1 MIVTVA
7 QEKGGVGKTT
17 TAKDLAAAAAH
28 MGQRVLAV
36 DVDPQWALTRQLGV
50 QVNTEQ
56 APFSTADVLA
66 GRIEAGAVRIAH
78 DEGFDVLPGSRDLRG
93 IEMALVG
100 EVARETR
107 LGQALAD
114 LQDDYDLVVID
125 TPPNLGMLTVNALVP
140 AHVVVAPV
148 AADDEGAVQGL
159 AELRATIAKLAPL
172 RVGRDIPELCVIVTR
187 WDGRMRMTTVV
198 EDAIAALD
206 LTITARIPARVAVKH
221 ASIFRRSLQAIAP
234 DSGPAI
240 AYHDLA
246 QQLLA
251 GAPAR

>member
-28 MGQRVLAV
+28 LGRRVLAV

-50 QVNTEQ
+50 QVNTDQ

-66 GRIEAGAVRIAH
+66 GRIDAGDVRITH

-93 IEMALVG
+93 VEIALVG

-107 LGQALAD
+107 LGQALGELAN
-114 LQDDYDLVVID
+114 DYDLVVID

-140 AHVVVAPV
+140 ADIVVAPV

-159 AELRATIAKLAPL
+159 AELRAAISKLGPL
-172 RVGRDIPELCVIVTR
+172 RAGRDAPELCVIVTR
-187 WDGRMRMTTVV
+187 WDGRLRMTTVV
-198 EDAIAALD
+198 EDAIGALD
-206 LTITARIPARVAVKH
+206 LSIAARIPARVAVKH
-221 ASIFRRSLQAIAP
+221 ASIFRRSLRAIAP
-234 DSGPAI
+234 DSGPAL
-240 AYHDLA
+240 AYHQLT

-251 GAPAR
+251 TAPAR